1 MTSHSS
7 KPAQSAA
14 HPQRKAN
21 WVRPALKRLAAGDAE
36 LGAGPIDDGY
46 AGGITIS

>member
-7 KPAQSAA
+7 KPAQPAA
-14 HPQRKAN
+14 NPQHKAN
-21 WVRPALKRLAAGDAE
+21 WVRPALKRLAAG
-36 LGAGPIDDGY
+36 GY